1 MIQSLDTIRKGEGK
15 KENKKEKA
23 KKKKGRREVKKRK
36 SEGTPN
42 LPVDSIRLATS
53 TVSLG
58 DEQGM
63 TENTMLAL

>member
-15 KENKKEKA
+15 KENKKKG
-23 KKKKGRREVKKRK
+23 KKEERKKSSQKRK

>member
-1 MIQSLDTIRKGEGK
+1 MKGRRQKRKQK
-15 KENKKEKA
+15 KKA
-23 KKKKGRREVKKRK
+23 KKEERMKRSQKRK